1 MLLVV
6 VILNTGRILTGS
18 YPTNLTSSISCS
30 FTQSLPAPTANTG
43 TGANAT
49 FIATFNSSSMISVS
63 VKELGLGYK
72 AGDQLTWNAA
82 ALNGLPAITGATGDA
97 VVTLSTFDIQQ
108 LRCNCIHQIF
118 IVH

>member
-1 MLLVV
+1 M
-6 VILNTGRILTGS
+6 
-18 YPTNLTSSISCS
+18 
-30 FTQSLPAPTANTG
+30 
-43 TGANAT
+43 
-49 FIATFNSSSMISVS
+49 SVS

-108 LRCNCIHQIF
+108 LDVIDTPDIYCDIRQ
-118 IVH
+118 